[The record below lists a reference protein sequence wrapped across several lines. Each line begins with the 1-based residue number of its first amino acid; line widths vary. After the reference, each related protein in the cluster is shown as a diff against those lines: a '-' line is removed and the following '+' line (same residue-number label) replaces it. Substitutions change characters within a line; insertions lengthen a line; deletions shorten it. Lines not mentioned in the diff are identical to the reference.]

1 MRKEVRMK
9 RKELNEAMKQCH
21 RQCMARIERM
31 NKLRLHIMATM
42 GPGATS
48 IDVEIELAQRM
59 QEEE

>member
-1 MRKEVRMK
+1 MR
-9 RKELNEAMKQCH
+9 RKELNEAMKQCQ